1 MKSGKELS
9 TSTDDLSFFNRVA
22 THDSLTA
29 VARELGLS
37 LPAVSKRLS
46 LLEQRLGVQLIRR
59 TTRRLDLT
67 PEGQLYLEGAR
78 PILRQLEELESALS
92 NRQPLLRGK
101 LNINASLG
109 FGRRHVAPLL
119 SAFAAEHP
127 HLELSL
133 QLSSQPLNTLDA
145 DIDIDIRIGEP
156 PDSRLIAHRLLD
168 NPRILCASPA
178 YLARCGTPSTVTD
191 LAQHNCIVLKQYE
204 SDYAI
209 WRFSRAGREYS
220 QKVHGMLSSND
231 GEVAM
236 RLALDGHGLIL
247 RSRWDAKE
255 HLERGELV
263 ALLPEYHP
271 PHADIYAV
279 YQQRRHVPQRIAEFT
294 RFLAQALTE
303 RFR

>member
-1 MKSGKELS
+1 MS
-9 TSTDDLSFFNRVA
+9 STDDLSFFNRVA
-22 THDSLTA
+22 NHGTLTA

-37 LPAVSKRLS
+37 LPAVSKRLT

-67 PEGQLYLEGAR
+67 PEGLLYLEGAR
-78 PILRQLEELESALS
+78 PILRQLEELESALG

-101 LNINASLG
+101 LNINASFG

-127 HLELSL
+127 DLELSL
-133 QLSSQPLNTLDA
+133 QLSSQPLNSLDET
-145 DIDIDIRIGEP
+145 IDIDIRIGAP
-156 PDSRLIAHRLLD
+156 PDSRLIAHHLVA

-178 YLARCGTPSTVTD
+178 YLKRFGAPRAVSD
-191 LAQHNCIVLKQYE
+191 LAQHNCIVLRQYE

-209 WRFSRAGREYS
+209 WRFSRAGNDYS
-220 QKVHGMLSSND
+220 QKVHGTLSSND

-247 RSRWDAKE
+247 RSHWDVQE
-255 HLERGELV
+255 HLASGKLV
-263 ALLPEYHP
+263 ALLSDYEAPQ
-271 PHADIYAV
+271 ADIFAV
-279 YQQRRHVPQRIAEFT
+279 YQQRRHVPQRIREFT
-294 RFLAQALTE
+294 RFLAQKLTE
-303 RFR
+303 RLR